1 VFGGIRNNLPISV
14 NRANGETRR
23 VVMRQGREDRGG
35 SKHSLLRHFGTTSG
49 YYTADEVLLIEDV
62 LANGERT
69 EVRRRGV
76 IVNEYKHT
84 IDGVTYKV
92 LTEKKDNREEF
103 ADFYTN
109 RSNDT
114 RSLNTQLSAR
124 AGHATAS
131 EDKDT
136 DNISDVQ
143 EENETSLTEEGGI
156 SFRRVEDEKL
166 IDELEASPKRTG
178 YRNVVLN
185 EDGTFEPPMGNK
197 LRGNGKTVKNSS
209 FRLNE
214 WEEAEEHPELVD
226 ENGKITLVKPNGKTV
241 ADVNY
246 NPYIHNRLDKV
257 NAQFKEA
264 WSRPNLVYVETE
276 VAETDLATGY
286 RAEKSNLPVGVHN
299 WSNGDLMLSRYDKPV
314 CIIP

>member
-1 VFGGIRNNLPISV
+1 MGKYIRSLQAYNYYRDIAGEVEARNASNRMGMSIEERSASLASETEDVAREDQIFIYDALESAMGSRVDARMAEIANHFDGVNLSETQRAIVDVFGGIRNNLPISV

-35 SKHSLLRHFGTTSG
+35 SKHSIYRHYGTSSG

-166 IDELEASPKRTG
+166 IDELEASPKR
-178 YRNVVLN
+178 
-185 EDGTFEPPMGNK
+185 K
-197 LRGNGKTVKNSS
+197 
-209 FRLNE
+209 
-214 WEEAEEHPELVD
+214 
-226 ENGKITLVKPNGKTV
+226 
-241 ADVNY
+241 
-246 NPYIHNRLDKV
+246 
-257 NAQFKEA
+257 
-264 WSRPNLVYVETE
+264 
-276 VAETDLATGY
+276 GY

>member
-1 VFGGIRNNLPISV
+1 MKRTPEERRKTLAFESEDVAREDQIFIYDALESAMGSRVDARMAEIANHFDGVELSETQRAIVDVFGGIRNNLPISV

-49 YYTADEVLLIEDV
+49 YYTAEEVLIIEDV
-62 LANGERT
+62 LKNGERT
-69 EVRRRGV
+69 ESTRRGV
-76 IVNEYKHT
+76 TTNVYQQSIN
-84 IDGVTYKV
+84 GVRYAV
-92 LTEKKDNREEF
+92 LTEKNNRGSEVF

-109 RSNDT
+109 RSDNA
-114 RSLNTQLSAR
+114 RSSNTQLSAQ
-124 AGHATAS
+124 ADSITTSA
-131 EDKDT
+131 DKDT

-143 EENETSLTEEGGI
+143 EENETNLAEEGGV

-166 IDELEASPKRTG
+166 IDELEASPKRKG

-226 ENGKITLVKPNGKTV
+226 ENGKITLV
-241 ADVNY
+241 
-246 NPYIHNRLDKV
+246 
-257 NAQFKEA
+257 
-264 WSRPNLVYVETE
+264 
-276 VAETDLATGY
+276 
-286 RAEKSNLPVGVHN
+286 
-299 WSNGDLMLSRYDKPV
+299 
-314 CIIP
+314 